1 MDEKEKYLLAVI
13 QLYVWS
19 VVIMSFRQSTTLLLT
34 SIRES
39 LFLNNALFTKQ
50 QNQKFKF
57 PPYAGDVT
65 AHIIKIR

>member
-19 VVIMSFRQSTTLLLT
+19 VVRQSTTLLLR
-34 SIRES
+34 SIPES
-39 LFLNNALFTKQ
+39 VLLNNALFTKQ